1 MANTSVSLVD
11 LDFETIKT
19 NLKNYLKRSDS
30 PFKDVDFEGSN
41 INQLLDVLSYNTYLN
56 SYYLNMV
63 GSEMFLDT
71 AALRDSVV
79 SHAKEL
85 NYVPRSA
92 RSSKCKIRVDF
103 QASGDTQP
111 YLIEKGSS
119 FTSVV
124 KNTSYIFTVPEST
137 ILSSANTTFSFETYV
152 YEGIYLKESFIVD
165 YNQENQRFIA
175 ANKNIDTDSLTVT
188 VYEDASDVGE
198 SYSLTSSLLGLTNTS
213 KVFFL
218 QASDLGNYEVIFGDG
233 IIGKKPKDRSTI
245 IIDYRISNGSGANGA
260 KEFSINF
267 DPTSGDL
274 LETPE
279 VTVLEESIG
288 GLEKESLNSVKYY
301 APRHFQI
308 QERAITPSDYEIILK
323 TQFPEIN
330 TISVYGGE
338 EIDPPRF
345 GKVFIAIDVS
355 DVDGIPENRKNEYYS
370 FIKRRSPL
378 SIDPIIVEPIFT
390 YIAVTSKVRYNV
402 NISKATPD
410 RLKSL
415 VTQSINDYNAE
426 YLNDFNSTLRY
437 SKFNSSIDSSDTS
450 IVSNL
455 TELQIYKK
463 IKPIIGVGQ
472 NFDINFNVP
481 LINDLP
487 ELLEQH
493 NASDRHTIGSSLFVY
508 NGLDCLIEDNGSGVL
523 RIVQPIGNV
532 HKKVVDIG
540 TVDYDKGIVK
550 LINFTIDSYD
560 GNDIKIY
567 AKPRDND
574 ITVGKNTILT
584 IESSEIKIAVES
596 VRV

>member
-1 MANTSVSLVD
+1 MANSSLNLVG
-11 LDFETIKT
+11 LDFNT
-19 NLKNYLKRSDS
+19 LKNDFKNFLRSQDT
-30 PFKDVDFEGSN
+30 FKDYDFEGSN
-41 INQLLDVLSYNTYLN
+41 ISVLMDLLAYN
-56 SYYLNMV
+56 SYKNAFYLNMAV
-63 GSEMFLDT
+63 SEAFLDSSQLE
-71 AALRDSVV
+71 ASVL

-92 RSSKCKIRVDF
+92 RSSRCKIRVDF

-119 FTSVV
+119 FTSIIKNDSVIFTIPESITV
-124 KNTSYIFTVPEST
+124 SSPNTSF
-137 ILSSANTTFSFETYV
+137 NFETYV

-175 ANKNIDTDSLTVT
+175 TNKNIDTESLTVT
-188 VYEDASDVGE
+188 VYEDGNDVGE
-198 SYSLTSSLLGLTNTS
+198 NYSLASTLLGLSNTS

-245 IIDYRISNGSGANGA
+245 ILDYRVSRGI
-260 KEFSINF
+260 
-267 DPTSGDL
+267 
-274 LETPE
+274 
-279 VTVLEESIG
+279 
-288 GLEKESLNSVKYY
+288 NSVKYY

-308 QERAITPSDYEIILK
+308 QERAVTPSDYEIILK

-330 TISVYGGE
+330 TLSVYGGE
-338 EIDPPRF
+338 EVDPPRF

-355 DVDGIPENRKNEYYS
+355 DVEGIPENRKNEYYS

-390 YIAVTSKVRYNV
+390 YISVTSKVRYNI
-402 NISKATPD
+402 NISKATPE

-415 VTQSINDYNAE
+415 VTQSITNYNTE
-426 YLNDFNSTLRY
+426 YLNDFNTTLRY

-463 IKPIIGVGQ
+463 IKLQLGVGQ
-472 NFDINFNVP
+472 NYDINFNVP

-487 ELLEQH
+487 ELPDQYL
-493 NASDRHTIGSSLFVY
+493 ATDRHTITSSVFTF
-508 NGLDCLIEDNGSGVL
+508 NGIECLIEDNSSGIL
-523 RIVQPIGNV
+523 KIVQLIGDV
-532 HKKVVDIG
+532 HKKIIDIG
-540 TVDYDKGIVK
+540 TVNYDTGTLK
-550 LINFTIDSYD
+550 LINFIPDAFQ
-560 GNDIKIY
+560 GNDFKIY

-574 ITVGKNTILT
+574 ISVGKNTILT
-584 IESSEIKIAVES
+584 IESSEIKVSIEP

>member
-1 MANTSVSLVD
+1 MANSSLNLVG
-11 LDFETIKT
+11 LDFNT
-19 NLKNYLKRSDS
+19 LKNDFKNFLRSQDT
-30 PFKDVDFEGSN
+30 FKDYDFEGSN
-41 INQLLDVLSYNTYLN
+41 ISVLMDLLAYN
-56 SYYLNMV
+56 SYKNAFYLNMAV
-63 GSEMFLDT
+63 SEAFLDSSQLE
-71 AALRDSVV
+71 ASVL

-92 RSSKCKIRVDF
+92 RSSRCKIRVDF

-119 FTSVV
+119 FTSIIKNDSVIFTIPESITV
-124 KNTSYIFTVPEST
+124 SSPNTSF
-137 ILSSANTTFSFETYV
+137 NFETYV

-175 ANKNIDTDSLTVT
+175 TNKNIDTESLTVT
-188 VYEDASDVGE
+188 VYEDGNDVGE
-198 SYSLTSSLLGLTNTS
+198 NYSLASTLLGLSNTS

-245 IIDYRISNGSGANGA
+245 ILDYRVSRGIIGNGA
-260 KEFSINF
+260 KDLSINF
-267 DPTSGDL
+267 DPTGGDL
-274 LETPE
+274 LETPSL
-279 VTVLEESIG
+279 TVLEESIG
-288 GLEKESLNSVKYY
+288 GLERESINSVKYY

-308 QERAITPSDYEIILK
+308 QERAVTPSDYEIILK

-330 TISVYGGE
+330 TLSVYGGE
-338 EIDPPRF
+338 EVDPPRF

-355 DVDGIPENRKNEYYS
+355 DVEGIPENRKNEYYS

-378 SIDPIIVEPIFT
+378 SIDPIIIEPIFT
-390 YIAVTSKVRYNV
+390 YISVTSKVRYNI
-402 NISKATPD
+402 NISKATPE

-415 VTQSINDYNAE
+415 VTQSITNYNTE
-426 YLNDFNSTLRY
+426 YLNDFNTTLRY

-463 IKPIIGVGQ
+463 IKLQLGVGQ
-472 NFDINFNVP
+472 NYDINFNVP

-487 ELLEQH
+487 ELPDQYL
-493 NASDRHTIGSSLFVY
+493 ATDRHTITSSVFTF
-508 NGLDCLIEDNGSGVL
+508 NGIECLIEDNSSGIL
-523 RIVQPIGNV
+523 KIVQLIGDV
-532 HKKVVDIG
+532 HKKIIDIG
-540 TVDYDKGIVK
+540 TVNYDTGTLK
-550 LINFTIDSYD
+550 LINFIPDAFQ
-560 GNDIKIY
+560 GNDFKIY
-567 AKPRDND
+567 AKPKDND
-574 ITVGKNTILT
+574 ISVGKNTILT
-584 IESSEIKIAVES
+584 IESSEIKVSIEP

>member
-1 MANTSVSLVD
+1 MANSSLNLVG
-11 LDFETIKT
+11 LDFTT
-19 NLKNYLKRSDS
+19 LKNDFKNFLRSQEV
-30 PFKDVDFEGSN
+30 FKDYDFEGSN
-41 INQLLDVLSYNTYLN
+41 ISVLMDLMAYNTYKN
-56 SYYLNMV
+56 AFYLNMAV
-63 GSEMFLDT
+63 SEAFLDSSQLE
-71 AALRDSVV
+71 ASVL

-92 RSSKCKIRVDF
+92 RSSRCKIRVDF

-119 FTSVV
+119 FTSVI

-137 ILSSANTTFSFETYV
+137 ILSSANTSYSFETYV

-165 YNQENQRFIA
+165 YNQENQRFVA
-175 ANKNIDTDSLTVT
+175 TNKNIDTESLTVT
-188 VYEDASDVGE
+188 VYEDGSDIGE
-198 SYSLTSSLLGLTNTS
+198 SYSLASSLLGLTNTS

-267 DPTSGDL
+267 DPTSGDF

-402 NISKATPD
+402 NISKATPE

-415 VTQSINDYNAE
+415 VTKSINDYNTE

-437 SKFNSSIDSSDTS
+437 SKFNYSIDSSDNS

-463 IKPIIGVGQ
+463 IKPTIGIGQ

-493 NASDRHTIGSSLFVY
+493 NANDRHTIGSSLFVY
-508 NGLDCLIEDNGSGVL
+508 NGLDCLIEDNGDGIL
-523 RIVQPIGNV
+523 RIVQPIGNL
-532 HKKVVDIG
+532 HKKVIDIG
-540 TVDYDKGIVK
+540 TVDYDKGVIK
-550 LINFTIDSYD
+550 LVNLKIDSYE
-560 GNDIKIY
+560 GNEIKIY

-584 IESSEIKIAVES
+584 IEPSEIKIIVES

>member
-1 MANTSVSLVD
+1 MANSSLNLVG
-11 LDFETIKT
+11 LDFPT
-19 NLKNYLKRSDS
+19 LKNDFKNFLRSQEV
-30 PFKDVDFEGSN
+30 FKDYDFEGSN
-41 INQLLDVLSYNTYLN
+41 MSVLMDILAYNTYKN
-56 SYYLNMV
+56 AFYLNMAV
-63 GSEMFLDT
+63 SEAFLDSSQLE
-71 AALRDSVV
+71 ASVL

-92 RSSKCKIRVDF
+92 RSSRCKIRIDF
-103 QASGDTQP
+103 QASGDNQP

-119 FTSVV
+119 FTSVI

-137 ILSSANTTFSFETYV
+137 ILSSSNTSYSFETYV

-165 YNQENQRFIA
+165 YNQENQRFVA
-175 ANKNIDTDSLTVT
+175 GNKNIDTESLTVT
-188 VYEDASDVGE
+188 VYEDGSDIGE
-198 SYSLTSSLLGLTNTS
+198 NYSLTSSLLGLTNNS

-218 QASDLGNYEVIFGDG
+218 QASDLGNYEIIFGDG
-233 IIGKKPKDRSTI
+233 IVGKKPKDRSAI
-245 IIDYRISNGSGANGA
+245 VLDYRISNGSPANGA

-267 DPTSGDL
+267 DPASGDL

-279 VTVLEESIG
+279 IFVLEESIG

-390 YIAVTSKVRYNV
+390 YISVSSKVRYNV
-402 NISKATPD
+402 NISKATPE

-415 VTQSINDYNAE
+415 VTQSINDYNTE

-437 SKFNSSIDSSDTS
+437 SKFNSTIDSSDNS

-463 IKPIIGVGQ
+463 IKPSIGISQ
-472 NFDINFNVP
+472 NFDINFNVA
-481 LINDLP
+481 LTNDLP
-487 ELLEQH
+487 ELSDQH
-493 NASDRHTIGSSLFVY
+493 ISSDRHTIGSSLFVY

-523 RIVQPIGNV
+523 RIVQPVGTL
-532 HKKVVDIG
+532 HKKVIDIG

-550 LINFTIDSYD
+550 IINLTVDSFD
-560 GNDIKIY
+560 GNEIKIY
-567 AKPRDND
+567 AKPKDND

-584 IESSEIKIAVES
+584 IEPSEIKIAVES